1 MLKHLLTGL
10 YDLVYPPHCPV
21 CQKHLTFPDS
31 DEILCPDCRG
41 TLIRNTPP
49 FCPKCSRHLDDI
61 GLARCLPC
69 RGEPLQF
76 DFAWAAC
83 LYMDPLRELIIQF
96 KYHQKT
102 CLRGPLAR
110 CVTDFVRAYDL
121 DIQQFD
127 CIAAVPLHPVR
138 LRERGYNQAL
148 LLAEQI
154 TEAYHIPL
162 SVGNLVRA
170 RNTKQQTL
178 LSEKERWTNVH
189 GAFRINRPAGFFR
202 KNVLI
207 IDDLL
212 TTGATVSEAAGALK
226 RVGAGTVGVLAL
238 AITSH

>member
-10 YDLVYPPHCPV
+10 YDLVYPPHCPI
-21 CQKHLTFPDS
+21 CRKHLTFPDS
-31 DEILCPDCRG
+31 DEILCPDCRDA
-41 TLIRNTPP
+41 LIRNTPP

-61 GLARCLPC
+61 GLPRCLPC
-69 RGEPLQF
+69 RKQPHQF

-83 LYMDPLRELIIQF
+83 LYKDPLRELIIQF
-96 KYHQKT
+96 KYNQKT
-102 CLRGPLAR
+102 RLRGPLAR
-110 CVTDFVRAYDL
+110 CVRDFVQTYNL
-121 DIQQFD
+121 DIRQFD

-148 LLAEQI
+148 LLAERI
-154 TEAYHIPL
+154 AAAYHIPL

-170 RNTKQQTL
+170 RNTRQQTL
-178 LSEKERWTNVH
+178 LSEKERWTNMH
-189 GAFRINRPAGFFR
+189 GAFRINHPAGFFR

-226 RVGAGTVGVLAL
+226 RAGAGTVGVLTL
-238 AITSH
+238 AITS